1 MRPNGELM
9 TWAFSALVAG
19 APVVFAVWVL
29 LTTNDTID
37 PIDVR
42 LVAGP
47 WACLAMSALG
57 LTLSGYRLLTNATAF
72 PESVF
77 SAMAAALAMCEV
89 PFFAW
94 STFVVALGIPL
105 APA

>member
-1 MRPNGELM
+1 
-9 TWAFSALVAG
+9 
-19 APVVFAVWVL
+19 
-29 LTTNDTID
+29 
-37 PIDVR
+37 
-42 LVAGP
+42 
-47 WACLAMSALG
+47 MSALG